1 MTTTLMQGGDSVD
14 TNNIVSII
22 SKFKA
27 ENSNRYGIKKIGIFG
42 SAALKPTSP
51 IGDVDV
57 VVELEDP
64 DIFCLIGIKQDLE
77 ELLKSHVDIV
87 RYRKNMNQYLK
98 QRIEKNAVYV

>member
-1 MTTTLMQGGDSVD
+1 MDIK
-14 TNNIVSII
+14 NIVSII

-27 ENSNRYGIKKIGIFG
+27 ESSNRYGIKKIGIFG
-42 SAALKPTSP
+42 SAALKSTSP

-77 ELLKSHVDIV
+77 ELLKSHVDVV
-87 RYRKNMNQYLK
+87 RYRKNMNQYLR
-98 QRIEKNAVYV
+98 QN

>member
-1 MTTTLMQGGDSVD
+1 MD

-27 ENSNRYGIKKIGIFG
+27 ENSNRYGIKKMGIFG
-42 SAALKPTSP
+42 SAALKPTNP

-64 DIFCLIGIKQDLE
+64 AIFCLIGIKQDLE

-87 RYRKNMNQYLK
+87 CYRKNMNQFIK

>member
-1 MTTTLMQGGDSVD
+1 VEK
-14 TNNIVSII
+14 NNIISII
-22 SKFKA
+22 SKFKTD
-27 ENSNRYGIKKIGIFG
+27 NSNRYGIKKIGIFG
-42 SAALKPTSP
+42 SVALKTTNP

-77 ELLKSHVDIV
+77 ELLNSHVDIV

-98 QRIEKNAVYV
+98 KRIEKNAVYV

>member
-1 MTTTLMQGGDSVD
+1 MMLGVDSVD
-14 TNNIVSII
+14 TNDIFRII
-22 SKFKA
+22 TKFKA

-42 SAALKPTSP
+42 SAALKPTIP
-51 IGDVDV
+51 VGDVDV

-64 DIFCLIGIKQDLE
+64 DIFRLIGIKQDLE

-98 QRIEKNAVYV
+98 QKIEKNAVYI

>member
-1 MTTTLMQGGDSVD
+1 MD

-42 SAALKPTSP
+42 SAAQIPTSP

-57 VVELEDP
+57 VVELENP

-87 RYRKNMNQYLK
+87 RYRKNMNQFIK

>member
-1 MTTTLMQGGDSVD
+1 MMLGVDSVD
-14 TNNIVSII
+14 TNNIVRII

-42 SAALKPTSP
+42 SAALKSTSL

-57 VVELEDP
+57 VIELEDP
-64 DIFCLIGIKQDLE
+64 DIFYLIGIKQDLE

-98 QRIEKNAVYV
+98 QKIEKNAVYI